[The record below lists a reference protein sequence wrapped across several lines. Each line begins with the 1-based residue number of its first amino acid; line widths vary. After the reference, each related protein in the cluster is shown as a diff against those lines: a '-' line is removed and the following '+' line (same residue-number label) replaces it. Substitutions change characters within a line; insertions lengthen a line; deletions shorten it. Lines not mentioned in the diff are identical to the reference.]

1 MFITGGQYCD
11 HCHIMFINY
20 NQDLILCIILFA
32 EAQLGSTV
40 TIVLR
45 GKVISQQS
53 DVC

>member
-1 MFITGGQYCD
+1 MFIAGGKYCD
-11 HCHIMFINY
+11 HRHITFNY

-45 GKVISQQS
+45 EKVISQQS